1 MCGGYRGGVLQELRI
16 SDLGVIDDAVL
27 EPHPGFTVVTGET
40 GAGKTMVVTA
50 LGLVTGGRGDAAR
63 VRAGSDRAVVEARL
77 AIATDAPGVATV
89 AAAGGRF
96 DDDGTVI
103 AVRTVGSDGRSRAH
117 LGGRSVPLATLAELT
132 DPLIAVHGQS
142 EAISLLR
149 PAQQRAVLDQFAGL
163 GDDIRAYRELRAQW
177 QQLAADLADR
187 RARARERAQREQL
200 LRLGLAEIESVAPL
214 PGEDADL
221 IAEAKRLE
229 NVDGL
234 RLAAHGALVAVSG
247 SEDFATAT
255 ADAATAVGLTQDARH
270 LLENAADPRLT
281 ELAGQLQQASVVL
294 ADVGAELSGY
304 LSDLDADPARLQ
316 EVLTRQ
322 AALRTL
328 TRRYGEDVDA
338 VLAWARDAADELE
351 GLDSSE
357 HRLAELQQELDRVRG
372 RVACAA
378 EVISRRRSDAAVTL
392 GTSVTAELDQLAMAR
407 AVVLV
412 RVEPR
417 DASATDPDAVQ
428 IGGRWVTAGADGVDQ
443 VEIVMVA
450 HSGAPELPIAKGAS
464 GGELSRV
471 MLALEVVLADADPVS
486 TMVFDEVDAGVGGRA
501 ATEIG
506 SRLAALA
513 RSHQVI
519 VVTHLAQVA
528 AHADRHYVV
537 DATGSGRVG
546 TSNLRRV
553 EGPEREVELAR
564 MLGGTEGATARLTPA
579 TCCCS
584 TGQAAPAGPGKPTA
598 ADPGKAVRAGNGKAG
613 NSKAPQAGNGKAAPA
628 GTRKTPR
635 APRARPRTASA

>member
-1 MCGGYRGGVLQELRI
+1 MLQELRI

-40 GAGKTMVVTA
+40 GAGKTMIVTA

-63 VRAGSDRAVVEARL
+63 VRAGSERAVVEVRL
-77 AIATDAPGVATV
+77 AIAPDGAPAATV
-89 AAAGGRF
+89 TAAGGRF
-96 DDDGTVI
+96 DEDGAVI
-103 AVRTVGSDGRSRAH
+103 AVRSVGSDGRSRAH

-149 PAQQRAVLDQFAGL
+149 PAQQRAVLDRYAGL
-163 GDDIRAYRELRAQW
+163 AEDVRAYRELRATW

-187 RARARERAQREQL
+187 RARARERAQREQV
-200 LRLGLAEIESVAPL
+200 LRLGLADINAMAPL
-214 PGEDADL
+214 PGEDGELVADVR
-221 IAEAKRLE
+221 RLE

-247 SEDFATAT
+247 SDDFPGAAL
-255 ADAATAVGLTQDARH
+255 DAPTAVGLVQDARRV
-270 LLENAADPRLT
+270 LDGAADPRLT

-294 ADVGAELSGY
+294 ADVGAELAGY
-304 LSDLDADPARLQ
+304 LSDLDVDPARLP
-316 EVLTRQ
+316 EVLARQ

-338 VLAWARDAADELE
+338 VLAWAKDAAAELE
-351 GLDSSE
+351 NLDSSE
-357 HRLAELQQELDRVRG
+357 HRLATLQADLDQAREK
-372 RVACAA
+372 VATAA
-378 EVISRRRSDAAVTL
+378 ETISRRRAEAAVTL

-417 DASATDPDAVQ
+417 DASPTDADAVQ
-428 IGGRWVTAGADGVDQ
+428 IGGSWVAAGSDGVDQ
-443 VEIVMVA
+443 VEIVLVA
-450 HSGAPELPIAKGAS
+450 HPGAPELPIAKGAS

-513 RSHQVI
+513 RGHQVI

-528 AHADRHYVV
+528 AYADRHFVV
-537 DATGSGRVG
+537 DATSAGRVG

-553 EGPEREVELAR
+553 EGPDREAELAR
-564 MLGGTEGATARLTPA
+564 MLGGTEGVTARAHARELLAGAHARAVPV
-579 TCCCS
+579 
-584 TGQAAPAGPGKPTA
+584 GAAQ
-598 ADPGKAVRAGNGKAG
+598 V
-613 NSKAPQAGNGKAAPA
+613 
-628 GTRKTPR
+628 TR
-635 APRARPRTASA
+635 RPRSRQRAASA